1 MYNQKVFIIAE
12 AGVNHNGDEATALR
26 LVEEAAKAGA
36 DAVKFQTFK
45 ADSLVTKSAET
56 AEYQQKQTGNTSQH
70 KMLQKLEL
78 SEQTHENIFAHCTKH
93 NIEFMSTAFDNDS
106 LDFLCELGI
115 QRIKIP
121 SGELTNTP
129 LLSYSASKNFPIIVS
144 TGMATMQEVEDVV
157 RIVKKNTDAPLTL
170 LHCTSNYPTDLHDV
184 HLNAMKTMADA
195 FKIPVGYSDHT
206 TSTILPA
213 ASVAMGATVI
223 EKHLTLDIDL
233 EGPDHRSSLTPELF
247 QNMVQGIREVEQ
259 CLGSTEKK
267 PTESELKVRDVVRR
281 SVVSACKLDI
291 GTIIAKE
298 DVVLKRP
305 GTGIPPS
312 ELHKVIGKKVTRSI
326 NPGTVF
332 VWGDLSDA

>member
-121 SGELTNTP
+121 SGELTNTDYIMENTFWVGLYP
-129 LLSYSASKNFPIIVS
+129 GLGEEELSY
-144 TGMATMQEVEDVV
+144 VV
-157 RIVKKNTDAPLTL
+157 
-170 LHCTSNYPTDLHDV
+170 
-184 HLNAMKTMADA
+184 
-195 FKIPVGYSDHT
+195 
-206 TSTILPA
+206 
-213 ASVAMGATVI
+213 
-223 EKHLTLDIDL
+223 
-233 EGPDHRSSLTPELF
+233 
-247 QNMVQGIREVEQ
+247 
-259 CLGSTEKK
+259 
-267 PTESELKVRDVVRR
+267 
-281 SVVSACKLDI
+281 
-291 GTIIAKE
+291 
-298 DVVLKRP
+298 
-305 GTGIPPS
+305 
-312 ELHKVIGKKVTRSI
+312 KVIKDC
-326 NPGTVF
+326 F
-332 VWGDLSDA
+332 